1 MMIKNFKNWKFDR
14 KMAKQR
20 AKKGYCDLDVW
31 NINTFI
37 EEKLVAM
44 LKEFIKQND
53 GYPSELTPDEW
64 NNILNRMIFLLTEM
78 NEETCSMQFAIGN
91 TVADSG
97 KRYMEICE
105 YRNNCKNEF
114 YDLLKEWHWALWW

>member
-1 MMIKNFKNWKFDR
+1 MLRTFKEWKIDR

-44 LKEFIKQND
+44 LKEFIKGNN
-53 GYPSELTPDEW
+53 GYPPELTPDEW
-64 NNILNRMIFLLTEM
+64 DNILNRMIFLLTEM
-78 NEETCSMQFAIGN
+78 NEETCSKK
-91 TVADSG
+91 TTG
-97 KRYMEICE
+97 KDIKEYIEVCD
-105 YRNNCKNEF
+105 YRNNCKDEF
-114 YDLLKEWHWALWW
+114 YELIKKWHWALWW